1 LEILIEELHGSLWV
15 AALEKG
21 RLEGLE
27 VDPVTE
33 EVRWGSIYWA
43 KVARIDASLDAA
55 FLNLDGDNIGI
66 LYNSDVKI
74 KVKGQKGVYKKGG
87 DVAIGK
93 VLRPGQMIAVQAKSG
108 FLPKDASEPHSKAEN
123 KGPRMSMNISLPGR
137 YMIFTPFET
146 ENRVSR
152 RIRDKR
158 VRKQLM
164 SMLDGMEDVQGCIL
178 RNSSSGVQTDVLI
191 REAKILREVWAQVQ
205 KFFEGEDSSLIML
218 GPDAIQRTLSDNAH
232 AQLTAIELTTMDR
245 YQETEEWCEVYAPD
259 LVTRIMPIE
268 LPDPGLDL
276 GLFAFRDVI
285 GQIEDVFQPY
295 VILAE
300 GSSIIIQETAALTA
314 IDVNSGADSR
324 GHLAVNIDAA
334 REIAKQLRLRNL
346 GGAILIDFL
355 KSKDKE
361 DENRIKKVLQEA
373 FDEDPCTVQFHGFTK
388 LGMAELTRN
397 RRTPPL
403 LERFE
408 SAVI

>member
-21 RLEGLE
+21 RLQGLE

-55 FLNLDGDNIGI
+55 FLNLDGNNIGI
-66 LYNSDVKI
+66 LYNSDVKV

-93 VLRPGQMIAVQAKSG
+93 VLRPGQMIAVQAKAG

-137 YMIFTPFET
+137 YVIFTPFEH

-152 RIRDKR
+152 RISDKK

-164 SMLDGMEDVQGCIL
+164 AMLDDMKECEGCIL
-178 RNSSSGVQTDVLI
+178 RNASAGAQTDVLM
-191 REAKILREVWAQVQ
+191 REARIHREVWGQIQ
-205 KFFEGEDSSLIML
+205 KFFEGDTPSLIML
-218 GPDAIQRTLSDNAH
+218 GPDAIQRSISDH
-232 AQLTAIELTTMDR
+232 AGSLISTVELTTMDR
-245 YQETEEWCEVYAPD
+245 YQETEEWCEIYAPD
-259 LVTRIMPIE
+259 LVTKVTPVE
-268 LPDPGLDL
+268 LPDPDLEL
-276 GLFAFRDVI
+276 GLFAYRDII
-285 GQIEDVFQPY
+285 GQIEDLFQPY
-295 VILAE
+295 VLLP
-300 GSSIIIQETAALTA
+300 GGGSIIIQETAALTA
-314 IDVNSGADSR
+314 IDVNTGADNR
-324 GHLAVNIDAA
+324 GHFAVNIEAA
-334 REIAKQLRLRNL
+334 QEIAKQIRLRNL
-346 GGAILIDFL
+346 GGAIVIDFL
-355 KSKDKE
+355 KSKDKD
-361 DENRIKKVLQEA
+361 DEARLKKALQVA
-373 FDEDPCTVQFHGFTK
+373 ADEDPCTVQIHGLTR
-388 LGMAELTRN
+388 LGMMEMTRS
-397 RRTPPL
+397 RRTPAL